1 MNTRNIYLF
10 ASLCF
15 SILLAACS
23 NGPVIKSAT
32 KDKVD
37 ISSPPEQFIEAY
49 DLAKKECEKYTKTT
63 QYIPDNTVDL
73 KDVAFE
79 CVGEDIEVVAEATEP
94 VEETAT
100 EVEEVMPD
108 AETEVEVETES
119 ETLIE
124 DVEEEAEK
132 AAPETEQTSN

>member
-1 MNTRNIYLF
+1 MNTRNINLIAIF
-10 ASLCF
+10 CF
-15 SILLAACS
+15 SILLTACGS
-23 NGPVIKSAT
+23 GPVIKSAT
-32 KDKVD
+32 KDKVE

-49 DLAKKECEKYTKTT
+49 DLAKKECGKHTKTT

-73 KDVAFE
+73 KDVAFD
-79 CVGEDIEVVAEATEP
+79 CIGEDIEVVAETTEP

-100 EVEEVMPD
+100 EVEEVIAD
-108 AETEVEVETES
+108 AETEVES

-124 DVEEEAEK
+124 DVEEKIEE